1 MMHTPRPLAQ
11 YLPRFIGS
19 LTLLAAACTAH
30 AAGDAVEAAIRNNLK
45 ERIPQIEK
53 IDEVTK
59 SPMPGLYEVRVNGT
73 DIFYTDAQA
82 NYLIHG
88 NLIDT
93 RAKRNLTEE
102 RVTKLSAI
110 DFSELPLKDA
120 FTIVR
125 GKGER
130 KLAVFEDPN
139 CGYCKRFERD
149 LQNVDNVTVQLFL
162 YPILSADS
170 MEKSKNIWCA
180 KDPAAAFNGWMLNE
194 KPIPAA
200 SCDTAAIERNLAFG
214 RKHKITGTPT
224 LIFADGQRVPG
235 AVNAKQVEELL
246 SQATK

>member
-1 MMHTPRPLAQ
+1 M
-11 YLPRFIGS
+11 GS
-19 LTLLAAACTAH
+19 LALLAAACTVH
-30 AAGDAVEAAIRNNLK
+30 AAGDPAEAAIRTNLK
-45 ERIPQIEK
+45 ARIPQIDK
-53 IDEVTK
+53 IDEVSK
-59 SPMPGLYEVRVNGT
+59 SAMPGLYEVRVNGT

-110 DFSELPLKDA
+110 DFSDLPLKDA

-149 LQNVDNVTVQLFL
+149 LQGVDNVTVQMFL

-170 MEKSKNIWCA
+170 VEKSKNIWCA
-180 KDPAAAFNGWMLNE
+180 KNPAAAFNDWMLNE
-194 KPIPAA
+194 KVIPAA
-200 SCDTAAIERNLAFG
+200 SCDTAAIERNLEFG

-235 AVNAKQVEELL
+235 AINAQQVEQLL